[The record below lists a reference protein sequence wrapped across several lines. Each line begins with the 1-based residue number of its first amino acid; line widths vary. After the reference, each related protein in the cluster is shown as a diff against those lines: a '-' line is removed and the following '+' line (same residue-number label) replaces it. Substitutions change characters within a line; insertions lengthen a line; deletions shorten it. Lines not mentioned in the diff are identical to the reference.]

1 MAAMAK
7 DRHRSIRH
15 LRGAWDI
22 KDPSDLSLIKRCKC
36 SILINIIRG
45 TVMMAWLEVK
55 GLHIPVLSSGL
66 GAKVEVANMA
76 ALDYFA
82 A

>member
-1 MAAMAK
+1 
-7 DRHRSIRH
+7 
-15 LRGAWDI
+15 
-22 KDPSDLSLIKRCKC
+22 
-36 SILINIIRG
+36 
-45 TVMMAWLEVK
+45 MMAWLEVK